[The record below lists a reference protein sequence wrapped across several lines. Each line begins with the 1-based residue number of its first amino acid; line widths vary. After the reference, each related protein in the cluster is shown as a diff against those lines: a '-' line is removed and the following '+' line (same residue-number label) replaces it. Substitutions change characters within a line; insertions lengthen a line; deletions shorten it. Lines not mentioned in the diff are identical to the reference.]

1 MATGFFVTGTDTGI
15 GKTHSTVR
23 LMRFLKS
30 KGISVIGM
38 KPVASGA
45 VRQGGRWVNA
55 DALAL
60 QRESSVRVDYEWVNP
75 YVFGP
80 PVSPHIAAKMMGV
93 RVSLDQ
99 INEYVIRLATLA
111 DCVIVEGVG
120 GWRVP
125 LNADEDVS
133 DLAKKL
139 MLPVLQIV
147 GLRLGCIN
155 HARLMQESVIASGVK
170 ASGWVANWLAPD
182 LLMGAEVVQS
192 LEQAMGQK
200 ALAELAFTP
209 SEVGENPLN
218 VDYWN
223 EEEILRLMAA

>member
-1 MATGFFVTGTDTGI
+1 MAAGFFVTGTDTGI
-15 GKTHSTVR
+15 GKTYSTVR

-45 VRQGGRWVNA
+45 VWQGGRWVNA

-60 QRESSVRVDYEWVNP
+60 QSESSVQVDYEWVNP
-75 YVFGP
+75 YAFGP
-80 PVSPHIAAKMMGV
+80 PVSPHIAADMMGV

-99 INEYVIRLATLA
+99 INQSFVHLATLA

-125 LNADEDVS
+125 LNAEEDVS
-133 DLAKKL
+133 DLALKL
-139 MLPVLQIV
+139 RLPVLQIV

-155 HARLMQESVIASGVK
+155 HARLTQESVIASGAK
-170 ASGWVANWLAPD
+170 YGGWVANWLASD
-182 LLMGAEVVQS
+182 LLKGAEVVQS
-192 LEQAMGQK
+192 LEQALGRK
-200 ALAELAFTP
+200 ALAELAFAP
-209 SEVGENPLN
+209 SDQGEKPLD

-223 EEEILRLMAA
+223 DEEILRLMAA